1 MGVAGAEP
9 GGRQKQLVRESKLKL
24 FLEVSNKGW
33 PALD

>member
-1 MGVAGAEP
+1 MGVAGLEP
-9 GGRQKQLVRESKLKL
+9 GGRQLVRESKLKL